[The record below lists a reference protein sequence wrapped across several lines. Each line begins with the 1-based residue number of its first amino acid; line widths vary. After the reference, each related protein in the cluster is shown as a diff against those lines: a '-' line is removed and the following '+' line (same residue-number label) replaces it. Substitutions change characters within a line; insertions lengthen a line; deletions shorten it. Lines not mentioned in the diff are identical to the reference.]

1 MKNFRMMIKFNISLD
16 VKLYINT
23 LNFVSS
29 LRVKLF
35 IQITNVPITIF
46 NKFLNIRYR
55 SHMLH

>member
-1 MKNFRMMIKFNISLD
+1 MKNFRKMIKFNISLD

-35 IQITNVPITIF
+35 IQITNIPTTIF
-46 NKFLNIRYR
+46 NKFLNIHYR
-55 SHMLH
+55 SYMLH